1 MDPGPSNAVAL
12 VVTSAPQVREDAQR
26 WCAALGAETVLAA
39 DVSEARRSWRE
50 ARLVVVGAD
59 AAPGV
64 VGAGLAR
71 RDHVLVVHE
80 GHDEQEAWPAAVA
93 IGAVAVVS
101 VREERAAL
109 AALTAALDGR
119 GEGAVVSVLGA
130 VGGSGASTFAGCL
143 AGRAAHRGHRSLL
156 ADLDPLG
163 GGLDLLLGAEHAEG
177 VRWQGLGGADGTLS
191 AGSLAKVLPAEHGMS
206 VLTWDRE
213 HPVVRPP
220 QVGGVVAAAVRG
232 FDLVV
237 ADVPRRPAEHV
248 EDVLGRSVLT
258 VLLVPEETRALAAAR
273 STLAWLDATAG
284 SVAVLGVAR
293 PGGIES
299 GLLARTLGR
308 PVVGRLRRDRSLRT
322 AVEAGR
328 GPLRA
333 RRTARAADAV
343 LDLLGLEAVAA

>member
-1 MDPGPSNAVAL
+1 MDPGQPNAAAL
-12 VVTSAPQVREDAQR
+12 VVSSSPPVREDAER
-26 WCAALGAETVLAA
+26 WCAALGAEAVLAD
-39 DVSEARRSWRE
+39 DVVQARRSWRE
-50 ARLVVVGAD
+50 ARLVIVGAD
-59 AAPGV
+59 VARSVA
-64 VGAGLAR
+64 GAGLSR
-71 RDHVLVVHE
+71 RDHVVVVHE

-93 IGAVAVVS
+93 LGAVAVVS

-130 VGGSGASTFAGCL
+130 VGGSGTSTFAGCL
-143 AGRAAHRGHRSLL
+143 AGRAVHRGHRSLL

-191 AGSLAKVLPAEHGMS
+191 AGSLSKVLPTAEGMA
-206 VLTWDRE
+206 VLTWDRD
-213 HPVVRPP
+213 HPVARPS
-220 QVGGVVAAAVRG
+220 QVGGIVSAAVRG

-237 ADVPRRPAEHV
+237 ADLPRRPDEHV

-273 STLAWLDATAG
+273 ATLAWLETTAG

-299 GLLARTLGR
+299 GLLARALER
-308 PVVGRLRRDRSLRT
+308 PVVGRLRRDRSMRT
-322 AVEAGR
+322 AVEVGR

-333 RRTARAADAV
+333 RRTARTADAV

>member
-1 MDPGPSNAVAL
+1 MDPGPSDTVAL
-12 VVTSAPQVREDAQR
+12 VVSSAPQVREDAQR
-26 WCAALGAETVLAA
+26 WCAALGAEAA
-39 DVSEARRSWRE
+39 LVTDVAQARRSWRE

-59 AAPGV
+59 AAPGLAE
-64 VGAGLAR
+64 AGLVR
-71 RDHVLVVHE
+71 RDHVIVVHE

-93 IGAVAVVS
+93 LGAVAVVS
-101 VREERAAL
+101 VREERSAL
-109 AALTAALDGR
+109 AVLTVALDGR

-143 AGRAAHRGHRSLL
+143 AGRAAHRGHRSLV

-163 GGLDLLLGAEHAEG
+163 GGLDLLLGAEQAEG

-191 AGSLAKVLPAEHGMS
+191 AGSLGRVLPTVQGVS
-206 VLTWDRE
+206 VLTWERE
-213 HPVVRPP
+213 RPLARLP
-220 QVGGVVAAAVRG
+220 QVGGVVTAAVRG

-237 ADVPRRPAEHV
+237 ADLPRRPGDHV

-273 STLAWLDATAG
+273 SVLAWLDRTTG

-299 GLLARTLGR
+299 DLVARTLER
-308 PVVGRLRRDRSLRT
+308 PVVGRLRRDRNLRT

-328 GPLRA
+328 GPVRS
-333 RRTARAADAV
+333 RRTARTADLV

>member
-1 MDPGPSNAVAL
+1 MDPGPTSTAAL
-12 VVTSAPQVREDAQR
+12 VVSSAPQVREDAQR

-39 DVSEARRSWRE
+39 DVSQARRTWRE
-50 ARLVVVGAD
+50 AGLVVVGAD
-59 AAPGV
+59 AASEIA
-64 VGAGLAR
+64 GAGLAR
-71 RDHVLVVHE
+71 RDHVIVVHE

-93 IGAVAVVS
+93 LGAVAVVS
-101 VREERAAL
+101 VREEQAAL
-109 AALTAALDGR
+109 AALTVALDGR

-163 GGLDLLLGAEHAEG
+163 GGIDLLLGAEHADG

-191 AGSLAKVLPAEHGMS
+191 AGALGKLLPVAHGVS
-206 VLTWDRE
+206 VLTWDRDR
-213 HPVVRPP
+213 PVPP
-220 QVGGVVAAAVRG
+220 PSQAGGVVAAAVRG
-232 FDLVV
+232 FDVVV
-237 ADVPRRPAEHV
+237 ADLPRRPDERV
-248 EDVLGRSVLT
+248 DDVLGRSVLT

-273 STLAWLDATAG
+273 STLAWLDSVAG
-284 SVAVLGVAR
+284 AVAVLGVAR

-299 GLLARTLGR
+299 GLLARTLER
-308 PVVGRLRRDRSLRT
+308 PVLGRLRRDRNLRT

-333 RRTARAADAV
+333 RRSARAADVV
-343 LDLLGLEAVAA
+343 LDLLGLEAVPA